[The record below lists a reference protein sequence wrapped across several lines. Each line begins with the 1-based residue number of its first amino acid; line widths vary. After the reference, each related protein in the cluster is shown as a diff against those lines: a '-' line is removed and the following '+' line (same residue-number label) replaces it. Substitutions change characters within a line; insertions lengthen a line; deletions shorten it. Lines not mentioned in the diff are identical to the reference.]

1 MDPFTKKLYDPPSPL
16 IDVGNHSFHLPS
28 LYEWMFNRGYTV
40 NPMTG
45 VNFTDEEREK
55 VFQKARDEFPLYIVT
70 ESCLRE
76 TSLIKKTS
84 LMDPQSLLSYFV
96 WRDSQNYTA
105 TITLDEQNLHV
116 LVDECPTILL
126 KDLGFTNTVRVNI
139 SKLPLGFIGLL
150 RLRRIYTKAHM
161 PITRK
166 LDLMITKEWD
176 YHARVTD
183 DLQYAWKRLNIKGI
197 GYARCAAILRL
208 DEWIYVVSITTL
220 YDIPH
225 TNPVFIVNGKRV
237 DSDTLI
243 SSLDENSEVSL
254 KYYEECPHNE

>member
-55 VFQKARDEFPLYIVT
+55 VFQKARDEFPLDIIHR
-70 ESCLRE
+70 ECHLRG
-76 TSLIKKTS
+76 TTS
-84 LMDPQSLLSYFV
+84 LMDPQSLLTYLIV
-96 WRDSQNYTA
+96 RDGMSNA
-105 TITLDEQNLHV
+105 SKITLDEHDLYV
-116 LVDECPTILL
+116 LIDECPTILL
-126 KDLGFTNTVRVNI
+126 KDLGFTNTVHLKITNDTL
-139 SKLPLGFIGLL
+139 SFIDLL
-150 RLRRIYTKAHM
+150 RLHRIYTKAAM
-161 PITRK
+161 KIPRSLYQKIY
-166 LDLMITKEWD
+166 KEWC
-176 YHARVTD
+176 YHQRITS
-183 DLQYAWKRLNIKGI
+183 DLQYAWKRLNIQGI
-197 GYARCAAILRL
+197 GHVRCAAILRL
-208 DEWIYVVSITTL
+208 DEWIYIVSMTSV

-243 SSLDENSEVSL
+243 SSLDENSEVIL
-254 KYYEECPHNE
+254 KYDE